1 MLFGVIIYNVVCA
14 ITCMIVVSAEAIGDL
29 ILACVYIPFLGA
41 MFFLVYRRLYKAAKS
56 GSSLSYF
63 AFFVGYTVQIII
75 SILATI
81 GLKRSGFM
89 GIVWTVSGFAE
100 NKAAGVMCL
109 INSILWGVSSG
120 LCIYLWI
127 HTRVNFKQ
135 AGGLDAVRKQAVEK
149 ATLGA
154 IKAAKENPDL
164 AKKAG
169 KAAVDYAK
177 ENPELAREAVTAA
190 YGQV

>member
-63 AFFVGYTVQIII
+63 GFFVGYTVQIII

-89 GIVWTVSGFAE
+89 GIVWTVSGFARMPV
-100 NKAAGVMCL
+100 KFPL
-109 INSILWGVSSG
+109 
-120 LCIYLWI
+120 
-127 HTRVNFKQ
+127 
-135 AGGLDAVRKQAVEK
+135 
-149 ATLGA
+149 
-154 IKAAKENPDL
+154 L
-164 AKKAG
+164 A
-169 KAAVDYAK
+169 
-177 ENPELAREAVTAA
+177 ELAARRGGFARVSALSEGFRVEERRR
-190 YGQV
+190 GEP